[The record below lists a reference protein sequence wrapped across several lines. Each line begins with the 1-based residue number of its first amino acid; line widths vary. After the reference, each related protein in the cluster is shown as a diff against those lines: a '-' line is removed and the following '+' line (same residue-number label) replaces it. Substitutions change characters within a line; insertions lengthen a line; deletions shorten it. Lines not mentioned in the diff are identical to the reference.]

1 MPKDYFSKVF
11 WIIHLLKMLKYSNL
25 NQQKTSRCPCI
36 LNFIILLFTFI
47 LLSIALLLCAFVSVK
62 AQFLHLPKYKKLFAS
77 CPVCNAYL
85 HTAALRNLGD
95 FLQEDRFDKKTPA
108 SNTKLIKGH
117 DFHVLISEGGYTDV
131 SQLCNLRHHWDRYP
145 LAICQYAGLPLW
157 CYVFLTRIN

>member
-1 MPKDYFSKVF
+1 
-11 WIIHLLKMLKYSNL
+11 MLKYSNL

-36 LNFIILLFTFI
+36 LNFIILVLTFI

-77 CPVCNAYL
+77 CPVCNAWL
-85 HTAALRNLGD
+85 HKAALRNLGD

-131 SQLCNLRHHWDRYP
+131 SVMQPSASLGQVPTCHLSICRLTIMVLCFSNPYQLVSS
-145 LAICQYAGLPLW
+145 A
-157 CYVFLTRIN
+157 

>member
-1 MPKDYFSKVF
+1 
-11 WIIHLLKMLKYSNL
+11 MLKYSNL

-36 LNFIILLFTFI
+36 LNFIILVFTFI

-117 DFHVLISEGGYTDV
+117 DFHVLISEGGYTESV
-131 SQLCNLRHHWDRYP
+131 YSGILSYATFGITGTGTHLPFVNMQAYRY
-145 LAICQYAGLPLW
+145 G
-157 CYVFLTRIN
+157 VMFF